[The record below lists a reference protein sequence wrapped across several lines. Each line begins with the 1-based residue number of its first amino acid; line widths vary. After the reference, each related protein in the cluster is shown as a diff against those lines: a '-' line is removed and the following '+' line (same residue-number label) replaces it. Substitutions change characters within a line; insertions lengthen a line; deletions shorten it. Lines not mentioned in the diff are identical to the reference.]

1 VFFKKNLK
9 DSFQLEDIVRNDI
22 KLNFENYYFVD
33 SDWKAE
39 GVTDQFLNNAY
50 TYNNIYFNRLDFDY
64 LVSRSLNC
72 AKIGLENKLLILD
85 IGSGGGPSVFSA
97 SKLMPNSKIIAS
109 DISPQLLNILGNI
122 AIRENLLGSRVNALC
137 FDLHKDFFKKNI
149 FDLIMG
155 FAILHHLVDP
165 YMALKNLA
173 KSLKKGGKI
182 ILIEPMESGHLLLL
196 TIFDE
201 IMKFL
206 NSNKMQNSPLF
217 KLAYAQRIDIQAR
230 LGCPIIKKD
239 FTEFLDDKWVF
250 SEYYLTELCK
260 QLNLS
265 SVNVFSS
272 VEVLDNLYKDTFISL
287 VNDSGNSHVVIPEGI
302 LDILEKYDHSI
313 SNNLKSKLLTTGII
327 VFEK

>member
-1 VFFKKNLK
+1 
-9 DSFQLEDIVRNDI
+9 
-22 KLNFENYYFVD
+22 
-33 SDWKAE
+33 
-39 GVTDQFLNNAY
+39 
-50 TYNNIYFNRLDFDY
+50 
-64 LVSRSLNC
+64 
-72 AKIGLENKLLILD
+72 
-85 IGSGGGPSVFSA
+85 
-97 SKLMPNSKIIAS
+97 
-109 DISPQLLNILGNI
+109 
-122 AIRENLLGSRVNALC
+122 
-137 FDLHKDFFKKNI
+137 
-149 FDLIMG
+149 
-155 FAILHHLVDP
+155 
-165 YMALKNLA
+165 
-173 KSLKKGGKI
+173 
-182 ILIEPMESGHLLLL
+182 
-196 TIFDE
+196 
-201 IMKFL
+201 MKFL